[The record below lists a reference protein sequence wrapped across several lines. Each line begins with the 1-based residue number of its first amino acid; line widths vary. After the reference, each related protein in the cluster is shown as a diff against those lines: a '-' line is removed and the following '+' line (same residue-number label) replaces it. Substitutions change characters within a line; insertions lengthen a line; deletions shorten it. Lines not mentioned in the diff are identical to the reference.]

1 VGKHTDELIEALVVS
16 TEGKTNCK
24 RWNSELFGIVLL
36 LAGLYFLGQNIMFST
51 SYSPYFWRSLPAQ
64 GSVLALMGGVISLL
78 VFPRQT
84 GKFGWVLLIFGVVLV
99 FLSGGIMLKPTSL
112 WNFLIAFTAL
122 VSGFKLLT
130 EGRLRF

>member
-1 VGKHTDELIEALVVS
+1 MS
-16 TEGKTNCK
+16 Q
-24 RWNSELFGIVLL
+24 LFGIVLL

-64 GSVLALMGGVISLL
+64 GSVLAIMGGVISLL

>member
-1 VGKHTDELIEALVVS
+1 MS
-16 TEGKTNCK
+16 Q
-24 RWNSELFGIVLL
+24 LFGIVLL

-64 GSVLALMGGVISLL
+64 GSVLAIMGGVISLL

-99 FLSGGIMLKPTSL
+99 FLSGGIFPEANEPLEL
-112 WNFLIAFTAL
+112 LIAFTAL
-122 VSGFKLLT
+122 IAGFKLLT
-130 EGRLRF
+130 EGRLRFLAGSTAETRGKHYCL